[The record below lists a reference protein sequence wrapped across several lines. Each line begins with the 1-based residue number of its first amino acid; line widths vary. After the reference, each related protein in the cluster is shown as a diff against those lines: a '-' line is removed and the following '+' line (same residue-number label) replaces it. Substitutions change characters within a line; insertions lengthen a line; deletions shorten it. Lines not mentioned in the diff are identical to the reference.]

1 MRPKAN
7 IYQKVAAQQTMVV
20 ILYGWVEGRREEN
33 NDLTIWECV
42 QQFAQDKDLDCD
54 IHTLYQQYK
63 TYAATFRQFQKEKE
77 R

>member
-54 IHTLYQQYK
+54 INTLYQQYK
-63 TYAATFRQFQKEKE
+63 AYAATFRQFQKEKE

>member
-7 IYQKVAAQQTMVV
+7 IYQKVAAQQTMVI

-33 NDLTIWECV
+33 SDLTIWECV

-63 TYAATFRQFQKEKE
+63 AYAATFRQFQKEKE